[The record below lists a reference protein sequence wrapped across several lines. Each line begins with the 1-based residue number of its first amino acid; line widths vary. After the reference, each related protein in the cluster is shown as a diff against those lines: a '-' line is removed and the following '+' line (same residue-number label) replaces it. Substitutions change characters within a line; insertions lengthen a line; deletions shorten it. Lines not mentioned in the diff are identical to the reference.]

1 MKRSIKRLCML
12 LAISLLHEFAKP
24 YQHYYSTAP
33 DFVLNEIKQEPNYLS
48 AVIVAL
54 AVWGLCELVF
64 WIIAKIKQKKQD

>member
-33 DFVLNEIKQEPNYLS
+33 DFVLNEIKHEPNYLS
-48 AVIVAL
+48 AVIR
-54 AVWGLCELVF
+54 AVVFWGLCEIVF

>member
-1 MKRSIKRLCML
+1 MKRRIKRLCML
-12 LAISLLHEFAKP
+12 LAISFLHEFAKP

>member
-1 MKRSIKRLCML
+1 ML
-12 LAISLLHEFAKP
+12 LAISFLHEFAKP
-24 YQHYYSTAP
+24 YRHYYSTAP